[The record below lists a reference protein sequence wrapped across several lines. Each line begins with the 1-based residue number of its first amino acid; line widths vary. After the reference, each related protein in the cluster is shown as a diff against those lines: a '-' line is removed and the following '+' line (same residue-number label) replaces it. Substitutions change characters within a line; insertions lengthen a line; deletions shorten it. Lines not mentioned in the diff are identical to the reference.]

1 MTAGVQAFVYNM
13 LVNVFNAADT
23 ADIALGMILENGS
36 HDPGPKAGRI
46 EDPGEWSEEGIAAK
60 AALIDSDKGPEGDF
74 DD

>member
-1 MTAGVQAFVYNM
+1 MSKRVEDFIYNM

-23 ADIALGMILENGS
+23 ADIAVQMILETGS
-36 HDPGPKAGRI
+36 HDPGPKAQRI
-46 EDPGEWSEEGIAAK
+46 ESPEEWSEAAIEEK